1 MIKLKS
7 LITEQAV
14 VDQTKPFSLSNRDP
28 YEYKLKNNVWYTKRK
43 DAAEWLDMKA
53 KISPANYT
61 TAVDRL
67 NAFSINGLV
76 DTNKPVVDKKPADA
90 TNKPNV
96 DIIPKVGGIPSLDF
110 IPGLN
115 QIKPKATKKPAD
127 DTKKPVKQ
135 DLGITRN
142 KLGYIT
148 SNKSAVHDK
157 KFTVR
162 TNMAE
167 PSVVVLKQLDIDKI
181 NRATGKINHS
191 FMDFVVTLWVE
202 SAGSVR
208 TNSVESAKNYIIGDI
223 KTIVMPDVRGTSGKE
238 DKNNGRE
245 FTYLYIVGPAGYK
258 GWIPSNTVNIIS

>member
-96 DIIPKVGGIPSLDF
+96 DIIPRVDVIPGLDF

-148 SNKSAVHDK
+148 SKKSAVHDK
-157 KFTVR
+157 KFTLR
-162 TNMAE
+162 TNLAE
-167 PSVVVLKQLDIDKI
+167 PSVVVLRQLVIDHI
-181 NRATGKINHS
+181 DRATGEIDHS
-191 FMDFVVTLWVE
+191 SMDVVVTLWP
-202 SAGSVR
+202 AD
-208 TNSVESAKNYIIGDI
+208 AKNYKIGDI
-223 KTIVMPDVRGTSGKE
+223 KTIVMPDLRGTSGKE

-245 FTYLYIVGPAGYK
+245 FTYLYIVGSTGFK
-258 GWIPSNTVNIIS
+258 GWIPSNTVKIIS